1 MKKFRKYPAGIIL
14 LSCSAEIIQIVHCLC
29 YIDFKMARKAT
40 VLGKKINSQ

>member
-14 LSCSAEIIQIVHCLC
+14 LFRIAEIIQIVHCIC
-29 YIDFKMARKAT
+29 YIDFTMARKAI